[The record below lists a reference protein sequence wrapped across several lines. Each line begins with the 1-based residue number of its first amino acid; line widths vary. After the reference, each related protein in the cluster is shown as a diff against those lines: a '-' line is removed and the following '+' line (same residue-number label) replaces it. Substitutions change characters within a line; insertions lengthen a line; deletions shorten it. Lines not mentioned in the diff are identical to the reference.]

1 MLYYHIFVI
10 MSTDFKIFKKTF
22 LKTID
27 IRNISVIIIIVR
39 DIVQISNFNLAN
51 LAAKQICL
59 KLLI

>member
-1 MLYYHIFVI
+1 

-27 IRNISVIIIIVR
+27 IINTSVIIIIIR

-51 LAAKQICL
+51 LATKQICL
-59 KLLI
+59 KMLI